1 LSDAAV
7 SYAFEQLEPSATPPR
22 DAGARLLA
30 QASAEAQELRERA
43 RAEGFEA
50 GRAAGL
56 EHGAG
61 EIAAAAGV
69 FTAAVRG
76 VESLRDELAVDLE
89 KSAIELALTLAGKI
103 LAGALEA
110 HPELV
115 VDVVQGALRRIA
127 DRQRITV
134 LVNPGDLERVREA
147 VGSITSQG
155 SGVELCEILSE
166 ERVMLGGAL
175 VRTSAGEI
183 DASVHTQLER
193 AREVMS
199 MALDGDES
207 HT

>member
-1 LSDAAV
+1 LSETAV
-7 SYAFEQLEPSATPPR
+7 SYAFEQLEPSAPPPR

-30 QASAEAQELRERA
+30 RASAEAQQIRERA

-50 GRAAGL
+50 GRLAGH

-61 EIAAAAGV
+61 EIAASVAVFAEAA
-69 FTAAVRG
+69 RG
-76 VESLRDELAVDLE
+76 LEALRDELSVDLE
-89 KSAIELALTLAGKI
+89 KGAIELGLMLAGKI

-110 HPELV
+110 RPELV

-127 DRQRITV
+127 DRRRIAV

-147 VGSITSQG
+147 VGAITSQG
-155 SGVELCEILSE
+155 SGVELCEVISE
-166 ERVMLGGAL
+166 ERVPLGGAL

-199 MALDGDES
+199 MALDSDES
-207 HT
+207 PA